1 MCNSLQMTWE
11 DLSAVEVYTA
21 EQQQNAGSCMYCEH
35 VCVCVQVEE
44 ELQKEV
50 QREVKR
56 VEYALEND
64 LSSFGKGFTVLEQV
78 RLHIPRTFPSA
89 FPQ

>member
-1 MCNSLQMTWE
+1 M
-11 DLSAVEVYTA
+11 A
-21 EQQQNAGSCMYCEH
+21 EQQQEAESYMYCERVC

-78 RLHIPRTFPSA
+78 WLHIVKTFPRA